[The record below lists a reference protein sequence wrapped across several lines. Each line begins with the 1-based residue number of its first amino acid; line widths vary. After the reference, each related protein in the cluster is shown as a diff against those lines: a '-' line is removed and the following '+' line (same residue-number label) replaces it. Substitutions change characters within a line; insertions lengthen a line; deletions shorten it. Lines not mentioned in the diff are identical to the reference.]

1 MDRGAET
8 NHWRNDMT
16 SPKVGFLKGDFE
28 NTELGVKLKEAR
40 EYIGM
45 KQDEVAR
52 HLEIPRTAVS
62 EIENGKRSVSAI
74 ELKKL
79 ARIYQRDVGWFTG
92 DESEVSSDV
101 AYIARTAEELSNND
115 RQELQRF
122 AEFLSA
128 KSKA

>member
-1 MDRGAET
+1 
-8 NHWRNDMT
+8 MT
-16 SPKVGFLKGDFE
+16 SPKVGLIKGNFE
-28 NTELGVKLKEAR
+28 NTKLGAKLKEAR

-45 KQDEVAR
+45 KQDEVAL
-52 HLEIPRTAVS
+52 HLDIPRTAVS
-62 EIENGKRSVSAI
+62 ESENGKRGVSAI

-79 ARIYQRDVGWFTG
+79 ARLYQRDVGWFTS
-92 DESEVSSDV
+92 DESSELSSDV
-101 AYIARTAEELSNND
+101 AYIARTAEELSSND

>member
-1 MDRGAET
+1 
-8 NHWRNDMT
+8 MT

-101 AYIARTAEELSNND
+101 AYIARTAEELSTND

>member
-1 MDRGAET
+1 
-8 NHWRNDMT
+8 MT
-16 SPKVGFLKGDFE
+16 SPKVGFLKGNFE
-28 NTELGVKLKEAR
+28 NAELGAKLKEAR

-45 KQDEVAR
+45 KQDEVAL
-52 HLEIPRTAVS
+52 HLDIPRTAVS
-62 EIENGKRSVSAI
+62 ESENGKRGVSAI

-79 ARIYQRDVGWFTG
+79 ARLYQRNVGWFTG
-92 DESEVSSDV
+92 DESSDVSPDV